1 MPYTQTFGF
10 SRTSS
15 VVGGNALS
23 PLNYDDP
30 AKTSSR
36 EEDMPDIPKVNT
48 DPNSDKDIIVQ
59 NNEKSDEEYSWKD
72 AGKDILSHSWDQFK
86 EKSLLG
92 KLSTIKNPST
102 FIDTSINPEIDKKLN
117 TLQNVTTLT
126 SFGAGVTGGGEV
138 ASLPMDVMNSVL
150 SFKRAKDMAND
161 VKSGDRTDVT
171 YRDARSHAGY
181 GVWHGAEAIPFIGT
195 GFAAT
200 RLASLG
206 MKHMPKTI
214 STLPKLTDKLGK
226 GWSTLMNKAPASVQK
241 LFSKGKGI
249 STGHHGTAQAADVAH
264 GSLSARDVASQT
276 DFSSISKNK
285 IKFPTKPL
293 ATTPSIISGFGAN
306 IAAYFG
312 SSKKTKTKTK
322 KNHPYG
328 L

>member
-10 SRTSS
+10 SRASS

-23 PLNYDDP
+23 PLN
-30 AKTSSR
+30 KFSNEVV
-36 EEDMPDIPKVNT
+36 EEKKEITPKVDINP
-48 DPNSDKDIIVQ
+48 DVNKDIIVQ
-59 NNEKSDEEYSWKD
+59 NNEKADEEYSWKE

-92 KLSTIKNPST
+92 KLNTIKNPST

-117 TLQNVTTLT
+117 TLQNATTLT
-126 SFGAGVTGGGEV
+126 SFGAGVTGAGEV
-138 ASLPMDVMNSVL
+138 ASVPMDIGNAL
-150 SFKRAKDMAND
+150 FSFKRSMDIGKD

-171 YRDARSHAGY
+171 SKDALEHAGR
-181 GVWHGAEAIPFIGT
+181 GIWHGAEALPFIGT

-206 MKHMPKTI
+206 MKHMPKTM

-226 GWSTLMNKAPASVQK
+226 GWSTLMNKAPASIQK

-264 GSLSARDVASQT
+264 GGLSASDVASQT
-276 DFSSISKNK
+276 DFSSILKNK

-293 ATTPSIISGFGAN
+293 ATAPSIISGFGAN
-306 IAAYFG
+306 VAAYFG
-312 SSKKTKTKTK
+312 SPKKTKTK

>member
-1 MPYTQTFGF
+1 MDI
-10 SRTSS
+10 
-15 VVGGNALS
+15 GNAL
-23 PLNYDDP
+23 
-30 AKTSSR
+30 
-36 EEDMPDIPKVNT
+36 
-48 DPNSDKDIIVQ
+48 
-59 NNEKSDEEYSWKD
+59 
-72 AGKDILSHSWDQFK
+72 F
-86 EKSLLG
+86 
-92 KLSTIKNPST
+92 
-102 FIDTSINPEIDKKLN
+102 
-117 TLQNVTTLT
+117 
-126 SFGAGVTGGGEV
+126 
-138 ASLPMDVMNSVL
+138 
-150 SFKRAKDMAND
+150 SFKRSMDIGKN

-171 YRDARSHAGY
+171 SKDALEHAGR
-181 GVWHGAEAIPFIGT
+181 GIWHGAEAIPFIGT

-206 MKHMPKTI
+206 MKHMPKTM

-226 GWSTLMNKAPASVQK
+226 GWSTLMNKAPAGLQK

-249 STGHHGTAQAADVAH
+249 STSHHGTAQAADVAH

-293 ATTPSIISGFGAN
+293 ATTPTIISGFGAN

>member
-59 NNEKSDEEYSWKD
+59 NNEKSDEEYSWKE

-92 KLSTIKNPST
+92 KLNTIKNPST

-117 TLQNVTTLT
+117 TLQNATTLT
-126 SFGAGVTGGGEV
+126 SFGAGVTGAGEV
-138 ASLPMDVMNSVL
+138 ASVPMDIGNAL
-150 SFKRAKDMAND
+150 FSFKRSMDMGKD
-161 VKSGDRTDVT
+161 VYSGDRTDVASK
-171 YRDARSHAGY
+171 DAWKHAGY
-181 GVWHGAEAIPFIGT
+181 GIWHGAEAIPFIGT
-195 GFAAT
+195 GFAGT

-214 STLPKLTDKLGK
+214 STIPKLTSAIGK
-226 GWSTLMNKAPASVQK
+226 GWSNVMSKAPASVQK

-249 STGHHGTAQAADVAH
+249 STGHHGTSQAADVAH
-264 GSLSARDVASQT
+264 GGLSVSDVASQT
-276 DFSSISKNK
+276 DFPSISKNK

>member
-10 SRTSS
+10 SRASS
-15 VVGGNALS
+15 VVGGNSLS
-23 PLNYDDP
+23 PLNKLTEEVVENTKEVNIDP
-30 AKTSSR
+30 
-36 EEDMPDIPKVNT
+36 EIDINK
-48 DPNSDKDIIVQ
+48 DKDIIVQ

-86 EKSLLG
+86 EKDWKG
-92 KLSTIKNPST
+92 KLSTIMNPST
-102 FIDTSINPEIDKKLN
+102 FIDTSINPEIDKKLD
-117 TLQNVTTLT
+117 TLQNATTLT
-126 SFGAGVTGGGEV
+126 SFGAGATGYGEV
-138 ASLPMDVMNSVL
+138 ASLPMDAMNSLL
-150 SFKRAKDMAND
+150 SFKRAKDIADD
-161 VKSGDRTDVT
+161 VKSGNREDVT
-171 YRDARSHAGY
+171 YGDARSHVGY

-206 MKHMPKTI
+206 MKHMPKTM

-249 STGHHGTAQAADVAH
+249 STGHHGTAQLADVAH
-264 GSLSARDVASQT
+264 GTLSAAEVTASNAPT
-276 DFSSISKNK
+276 LPK

-293 ATTPSIISGFGAN
+293 ATTPTAVSGFGSKIASMFMGPSTTKSKN
-306 IAAYFG
+306 I
-312 SSKKTKTKTK
+312 
-322 KNHPYG
+322 PYG